1 MLKQRDSLV
10 IFLRNL
16 KNFLIFLSK
25 STLDEE
31 AETEPGTISVLEAV
45 EFEAV
50 AFKAGT
56 FEAVGPKTVV
66 EKEELSIGVSDFRR
80 TFLTS
85 KINIFHGQ
93 TRKL

>member
-31 AETEPGTISVLEAV
+31 AETEPGTISVL
-45 EFEAV
+45 EAV